1 MRINKILNKISIILL
16 VSVLVLGVN
25 STLFAKQKKVD
36 KTPEEKKIA
45 AEKDSVVTEKDTEK
59 DAVEE
64 EKLEKD
70 VIEPENDAAY
80 WYEMGILCSVYG
92 NDKNAIRYFGK
103 VIKLEPENTKAY
115 FHRGVSYGEIGQY
128 ENSLASINKAIELD
142 PDKGL
147 FYYGRGRVYLLA
159 GDKEKA
165 IEDFKQA
172 ATMGN
177 HDAQNYLKNVAMVE
191 WE

>member
-1 MRINKILNKISIILL
+1 MRVNKIFKKIAIILL
-16 VSVLVLGVN
+16 FSMLVLGVN
-25 STLFAKQKKVD
+25 NTPSANQKKTD
-36 KTPEEKKIA
+36 NTPDENKIV
-45 AEKDSVVTEKDTEK
+45 AEMDPVATKK

-70 VIEPENDAAY
+70 QSKQKNDAAY

-92 NDKNAIRYFGK
+92 NDKNAIRYFNK
-103 VIKLEPENTKAY
+103 VIKLEPDKSKAY
-115 FHRGVSYGEIGQY
+115 FHRGVSYGEMGQY
-128 ENSLASINKAIELD
+128 ENSLSSINKAIDLD
-142 PDKGL
+142 PEKGL
-147 FYYGRGRVYLLA
+147 FYYGRGRVYLLS

-172 ATMGN
+172 AIMGN
-177 HDAQNYLKNVAMVE
+177 LDAQNYLKNVAMVE

>member
-1 MRINKILNKISIILL
+1 MRTNTIFLKISIILL
-16 VSVLVLGVN
+16 VSMLVLGVN
-25 STLFAKQKKVD
+25 NTLSANQKKVD
-36 KTPEEKKIA
+36 KAPDENKIT
-45 AEKDSVVTEKDTEK
+45 AEKDSVAIEK

-64 EKLEKD
+64 GKLEKD
-70 VIEPENDAAY
+70 QREQKDDSAY
-80 WYEMGILCSVYG
+80 WYDMAILCSVYG
-92 NDKNAIRYFGK
+92 NDKNAIRYFDK
-103 VIKLEPENTKAY
+103 VIKLEPENSRAY

-128 ENSLASINKAIELD
+128 EKSLSSINKAIDLD
-142 PDKGL
+142 PEKGL
-147 FYYGRGRVYLLA
+147 FYYGRGRVCLLS

-177 HDAQNYLKNVAMVE
+177 LDAQNYLKNVAMVE

>member
-1 MRINKILNKISIILL
+1 MRTNNLFDKISIILL
-16 VSVLVLGVN
+16 VSMLVLGLN
-25 STLFAKQKKVD
+25 NTLFANQKKID

-45 AEKDSVVTEKDTEK
+45 AEKDSVDTEK

-64 EKLEKD
+64 VKLDESGREQK
-70 VIEPENDAAY
+70 NDSAY
-80 WYEMGILCSVYG
+80 WYDMAILCSVYG
-92 NDKNAIRYFGK
+92 NDKNAIRYFDK
-103 VIKLEPENTKAY
+103 VITLEPEKSKAY

-128 ENSLASINKAIELD
+128 EKSLSSINKAIELD
-142 PDKGL
+142 PEKGL
-147 FYYGRGRVYLLA
+147 FYYGRGRVYLLS

-191 WE
+191 

>member
-1 MRINKILNKISIILL
+1 MRTNTIFLKISIILL
-16 VSVLVLGVN
+16 VSMLVLGVN
-25 STLFAKQKKVD
+25 NTLSSNQKKVD
-36 KTPEEKKIA
+36 KAPDENKIT
-45 AEKDSVVTEKDTEK
+45 AEKDSVAIEK

-64 EKLEKD
+64 GKLEKD
-70 VIEPENDAAY
+70 QREQKDDSAY
-80 WYEMGILCSVYG
+80 WYDMAILCSVYG
-92 NDKNAIRYFGK
+92 NDKNAIRYFDK
-103 VIKLEPENTKAY
+103 VIKLEPENSRAY

-128 ENSLASINKAIELD
+128 EKSLSSINKAIDLD
-142 PDKGL
+142 PEKGL
-147 FYYGRGRVYLLA
+147 FYYGRGRVCLLS

-177 HDAQNYLKNVAMVE
+177 LDAQNYMKNVAMVE

>member
-1 MRINKILNKISIILL
+1 MRINNLFEKISIILL
-16 VSVLVLGVN
+16 VSMLVLVVN
-25 STLFAKQKKVD
+25 STLSANQKKVD

-45 AEKDSVVTEKDTEK
+45 AEKDPVTTEK

-64 EKLEKD
+64 GKLGKD
-70 VIEPENDAAY
+70 GEEQINVAAY
-80 WYEMGILCSVYG
+80 WYDMGILCSVYG
-92 NDKNAIRYFGK
+92 NDKNAIRHFNK
-103 VIKLEPENTKAY
+103 VIKLEPEKSKAY

-128 ENSLASINKAIELD
+128 EKSLSSINKAIEID

-147 FYYGRGRVYLLA
+147 FYYGRGRVYLLS

-177 HDAQNYLKNVAMVE
+177 HDAQNYLKNVAMIE

>member
-1 MRINKILNKISIILL
+1 MRINNLFEKISIILL
-16 VSVLVLGVN
+16 VSMLVLVVN
-25 STLFAKQKKVD
+25 STLSANQKKVD

-45 AEKDSVVTEKDTEK
+45 AEKDPVATEK

-70 VIEPENDAAY
+70 EREQENDAAY
-80 WYEMGILCSVYG
+80 WYDMGILCSVYG
-92 NDKNAIRYFGK
+92 NDKNAIRHFNK
-103 VIKLEPENTKAY
+103 VIKLEPEKSKAY

-128 ENSLASINKAIELD
+128 EKSLSSINSAIELD

-147 FYYGRGRVYLLA
+147 FYYGRGRVYLLS

-177 HDAQNYLKNVAMVE
+177 HDAQNYLKNVAMIE

>member
-1 MRINKILNKISIILL
+1 MRANNLFNKISIILL
-16 VSVLVLGVN
+16 VFMLVLGVN
-25 STLFAKQKKVD
+25 RTLSANQKKVD

-45 AEKDSVVTEKDTEK
+45 AEKDSVATETDV
-59 DAVEE
+59 VEE
-64 EKLEKD
+64 GKLEKD
-70 VIEPENDAAY
+70 GREQKNDSAY
-80 WYEMGILCSVYG
+80 WYDMAILCSVYG
-92 NDKNAIRYFGK
+92 NDKNAIRYFDK
-103 VIKLEPENTKAY
+103 VIKLEPENSKAY

-128 ENSLASINKAIELD
+128 EKSLTSINKAIELD
-142 PDKGL
+142 PENGL
-147 FYYGRGRVYLLA
+147 FYYGRGRVYLLS
-159 GDKEKA
+159 GDKESA

>member
-1 MRINKILNKISIILL
+1 MKTNAIFLKFSIILL
-16 VSVLVLGVN
+16 VSMLVLGVN
-25 STLFAKQKKVD
+25 NTLSANQKKVD
-36 KTPEEKKIA
+36 KIA
-45 AEKDSVVTEKDTEK
+45 AERDSGATKK

-64 EKLEKD
+64 GKLEKD
-70 VIEPENDAAY
+70 QREQKNDSAY
-80 WYEMGILCSVYG
+80 WYDMAILCSVYG
-92 NDKNAIRYFGK
+92 NDKNAIRYFDK
-103 VIKLEPENTKAY
+103 VIKLEPENSRAY
-115 FHRGVSYGEIGQY
+115 FHSGVSYGEMGQY
-128 ENSLASINKAIELD
+128 ENSLSSINKAIELD

-147 FYYGRGRVYLLA
+147 FYYGRGRVYLLS

-177 HDAQNYLKNVAMVE
+177 LDAQNYLKNIAMVE

>member
-1 MRINKILNKISIILL
+1 MRTNNIFKKISTILL
-16 VSVLVLGVN
+16 VSMLVLGVN
-25 STLFAKQKKVD
+25 STLSANQKKVD

-45 AEKDSVVTEKDTEK
+45 AEKDSVATEK

-64 EKLEKD
+64 GKLEKD
-70 VIEPENDAAY
+70 EREQKNDAAY
-80 WYEMGILCSVYG
+80 WYDMGILCSVYG
-92 NDKNAIRYFGK
+92 NDKNAIRHFNK
-103 VIKLEPENTKAY
+103 VIKLEPEKSKAY

-128 ENSLASINKAIELD
+128 EKSLSSINRAIELD

-147 FYYGRGRVYLLA
+147 FYYGRGRVYLLS

-177 HDAQNYLKNVAMVE
+177 YDAQNYLKKVAMVE

>member
-1 MRINKILNKISIILL
+1 MRTNNLFDKISIILL
-16 VSVLVLGVN
+16 VSMLVLGVN
-25 STLFAKQKKVD
+25 STLSANQKKVD

-45 AEKDSVVTEKDTEK
+45 TEKDSVVTEKDAEK
-59 DAVEE
+59 GAVEE
-64 EKLEKD
+64 KKLEKD
-70 VIEPENDAAY
+70 AIESQNDAAY

-103 VIKLEPENTKAY
+103 VIKLEPENSKAY

-128 ENSLASINKAIELD
+128 ENSLSSINKAIELD

-172 ATMGN
+172 ANMGN

>member
-1 MRINKILNKISIILL
+1 MKTNTIFLKISIILL
-16 VSVLVLGVN
+16 VSMLVLGVN
-25 STLFAKQKKVD
+25 STLSANQKKVD
-36 KTPEEKKIA
+36 KTPDENKIA
-45 AEKDSVVTEKDTEK
+45 AEKDPADIEK

-70 VIEPENDAAY
+70 QREQKNDSAY
-80 WYEMGILCSVYG
+80 WYDMAILCSVYG
-92 NDKNAIRYFGK
+92 NDKNAIRYFDK
-103 VIKLEPENTKAY
+103 VIKLEPENSRAY

-128 ENSLASINKAIELD
+128 EKSLSSINKAIELD
-142 PDKGL
+142 PENGL
-147 FYYGRGRVYLLA
+147 FYYGRGRVYLLSD
-159 GDKEKA
+159 DKEKA

-177 HDAQNYLKNVAMVE
+177 LDAQNYLKNVAMVE

>member
-1 MRINKILNKISIILL
+1 MGTNNFFDKISIILL
-16 VSVLVLGVN
+16 VFMLVLGLN
-25 STLFAKQKKVD
+25 STLSANQKKID

-45 AEKDSVVTEKDTEK
+45 AEKDSVAIEK

-64 EKLEKD
+64 GKLDENGSEQ
-70 VIEPENDAAY
+70 INDAAY
-80 WYEMGILCSVYG
+80 WYDMAILCSVYG
-92 NDKNAIRYFGK
+92 NDKNAIRYFDK
-103 VIKLEPENTKAY
+103 VIKLEPEKSKAY

-128 ENSLASINKAIELD
+128 EKSLSSINKAIELD
-142 PDKGL
+142 PEKGL
-147 FYYGRGRVYLLA
+147 FYYGRGRVYLLS

-191 WE
+191 

>member
-1 MRINKILNKISIILL
+1 MRTNNLFDKISIILL
-16 VSVLVLGVN
+16 VSMIVFVVN
-25 STLFAKQKKVD
+25 STLSANQKKVN

-45 AEKDSVVTEKDTEK
+45 TEKDPVDIEK
-59 DAVEE
+59 DTVEE
-64 EKLEKD
+64 VKIEKD
-70 VIEPENDAAY
+70 GREQKNDSAY
-80 WYEMGILCSVYG
+80 WYDMAILCSVYG
-92 NDKNAIRYFGK
+92 NDKNAIRYFDK
-103 VIKLEPENTKAY
+103 VITLEPEKSKAY

-128 ENSLASINKAIELD
+128 EKSLSSINKAIELD
-142 PDKGL
+142 PENGL
-147 FYYGRGRVYLLA
+147 FYYGRGRVYLLS

-177 HDAQNYLKNVAMVE
+177 LDAQNYLKNVAMVE